1 MSGQVELTNPVD
13 VSVGGMSGHLLRRGI
28 HVSMAGLPFVYFAY
42 GEQVAEWLSLT
53 LDQVVAGVLLLAI
66 VGEGLRLRLG
76 LTVFGQREYEAKQVS
91 ALAWGAIGVGFV
103 FLLTPHEAYA
113 WPLILSLSL
122 GDPFMGELRRK
133 GLDASKVMM
142 YATGLLLVIWM
153 ACSMAFGTPI
163 WMALLLAPVCM
174 LAEWP
179 RLTYIDDNA
188 TMLLIPLA
196 LVLLL
201 EPFAGVMV
209 A

>member
-1 MSGQVELTNPVD
+1 
-13 VSVGGMSGHLLRRGI
+13 
-28 HVSMAGLPFVYFAY
+28 
-42 GEQVAEWLSLT
+42 
-53 LDQVVAGVLLLAI
+53 
-66 VGEGLRLRLG
+66 
-76 LTVFGQREYEAKQVS
+76 
-91 ALAWGAIGVGFV
+91 
-103 FLLTPHEAYA
+103 
-113 WPLILSLSL
+113 
-122 GDPFMGELRRK
+122 
-133 GLDASKVMM
+133 MM
-142 YATGLLLVIWM
+142 YATGLLLVIWLT
-153 ACSMAFGTPI
+153 CSMAFGTPI

>member
-13 VSVGGMSGHLLRRGI
+13 LSVGGMSGHLLRRGI

-42 GEQVAEWLSLT
+42 GEQVAEWASLR
-53 LDQVVAGVLLLAI
+53 LDQVVAGVVLLAI
-66 VGEGLRLRLG
+66 LGEGLRLKLG
-76 LTVFGQREYEAKQVS
+76 LTIFGQREYEAKQVS

-142 YATGLLLVIWM
+142 YATGLLLVIWL

-196 LVLLL
+196 LVVLL